1 MAAVDR
7 VAITLSH
14 RGIVRMALR
23 KSAASPIAAAGPD
36 SGDDARSDTED
47 AGWVGEM
54 VMAEKK
60 GGGR

>member
-23 KSAASPIAAAGPD
+23 KSAASPIAAAD
-36 SGDDARSDTED
+36 FGDDARSDTED
-47 AGWVGEM
+47 AGWLGEI

-60 GGGR
+60 WGGR